1 MKRIPELIMILST
14 VITVGLANSII
25 VPDMVET
32 IQSAVDASVSGDT
45 VLVQPG
51 VYHENIT
58 VSGKNIILCS
68 LFLITGDP
76 SYIDSTIIDG
86 SYSGSA
92 IVFDSFINTAAQL
105 SGFTITHGSGSMTC
119 NGAVAEGGG
128 IYCTQASPR
137 LSDLIITGNQIIT
150 NDTLVSR
157 GGGIACNMASPVLT
171 NISLYNN
178 SHSGVYL
185 SNYSSPV
192 FHNVEIFDNSQEGLI
207 CSFYSNPELSDVLI
221 ANNGST
227 GIKCVNDSSP
237 TIINV
242 TVAGHPGYGISVNNS
257 TVTLINSI
265 LWYNS
270 PTQLFVYAQGNAIL
284 AYSDIQEGAG
294 GITTMSGNY
303 EMLEANIDTDPVFAD
318 PEGGDYSLQVSSG
331 CIDMGTNFF
340 ELNGDTLIDLSD
352 EDYFGFYPDPGCYEF
367 GTPPGLLGDVNYD
380 GTLNVVDV
388 VTLVGVIVES
398 NPTNYQ
404 LWAGDMNL
412 DGLVNVVDIVALV
425 NEILGN

>member
-1 MKRIPELIMILST
+1 MKRILKPIMILS
-14 VITVGLANSII
+14 IFLTVGTANSII
-25 VPDMVET
+25 VPDTYET
-32 IQSAVDASVSGDT
+32 IQAAVDASAGGDT
-45 VLVQPG
+45 VLVLPG
-51 VYHENIT
+51 IYYENIT

-68 LFLITGDP
+68 LFLMTGDA
-76 SYIDSTIIDG
+76 SYISSTVIDG
-86 SYSGSA
+86 SYSGSV

-119 NGAVAEGGG
+119 NGSVAEGGG

-137 LSDLIITGNQIIT
+137 LSDLIITENQIIT

-157 GGGIACNMASPVLT
+157 GGGLACNMASPALM
-171 NISLYNN
+171 NISLFNN

-185 SNYSSPV
+185 SNYSSAS
-192 FHNVEIFDNSQEGLI
+192 FTNVEITDNDQEGLV
-207 CSFYSNPELSDVLI
+207 CSFYSDPELNKVLI

-242 TVAGHPGYGISVNNS
+242 TIADHSGYGISVNNS
-257 TVTLINSI
+257 SATIINSI
-265 LWYNS
+265 LWNNS
-270 PTQLFVYAQGNAIL
+270 PTQVFVYAQGNAVM
-284 AYSDIQEGAG
+284 AFSDIQGGTG

-303 EMLEANIDTDPVFAD
+303 EMLEANIDVNPVFTD
-318 PEGGDYSLQVSSG
+318 TGSGDYSLQISSG

-340 ELNGDTLIDLSD
+340 ELDGDTLIDLSD
-352 EDYFGFYPDPGCYEF
+352 EEYFGYYPDQGCFEF
-367 GTPPGLLGDVNYD
+367 GTPPGLAGDINYD
-380 GTLNVVDV
+380 GVLNVVDV
-388 VTLVGVIVES
+388 VTLVGTIVEN

-412 DGLVNVVDIVALV
+412 DGLVNVVDVVALV
-425 NEILGN
+425 NEILGS